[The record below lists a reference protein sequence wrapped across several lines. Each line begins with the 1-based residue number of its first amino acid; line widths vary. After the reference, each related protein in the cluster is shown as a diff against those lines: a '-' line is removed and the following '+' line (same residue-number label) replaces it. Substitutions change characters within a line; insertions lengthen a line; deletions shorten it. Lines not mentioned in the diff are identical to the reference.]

1 MAKKIK
7 EVIKNL
13 IAPRYAKLHPLKIA
27 VSLSIAIA
35 ILSLGINI
43 FFMIKTSQFSN
54 QALIE
59 IAINFVYNLVS
70 GFLTGFI
77 FAWIYNKLI

>member
-1 MAKKIK
+1 MAKRIKKI
-7 EVIKNL
+7 IKDL
-13 IAPRYAKLHPLKIA
+13 MAPRYAKLHTLKIA
-27 VSLSIAIA
+27 TSLSIAIA

-54 QALIE
+54 QALIGM
-59 IAINFVYNLVS
+59 AINFVYNLVS